1 MKRTRR
7 VEIIRY
13 TRSVTRT
20 FAKADPNAA
29 TPTTAGAPAVP
40 MNADF
45 RSAYDDIGWGG
56 RVPQNRKARPY
67 LWSWLYRLIG
77 Q

>member
-1 MKRTRR
+1 VQRTRR

-20 FAKADPNAA
+20 FVRTEPKAA
-29 TPTTAGAPAVP
+29 TPTTAGAAVVP
-40 MNADF
+40 INAGF
-45 RSAYDDIGWGG
+45 RTAYDDIGWEG
-56 RVPQNRKARPY
+56 RVPENRKARPY